1 MIPVDSLL
9 YKIDQKLNKLSTNAH
24 QQIQLEDKI
33 LALNEAQ
40 IKLIK
45 QKVDG
50 IAVANGMGMDSFK
63 KRYEDLQ
70 SLVVAYN
77 DGVLP
82 LTLAD
87 PILNRWAANVHALE
101 PKYMFYVDSYILADK
116 GRCTDRQIW
125 INRDLAKHGDLQFI
139 VNNIH
144 YKPSFEYQ
152 ETFNWLSSD
161 ELSIFTDGTFTPTEL
176 KLDYIRKPAY
186 IHNAQDFLPTQSY
199 TLPNGTVLVGT
210 QNCELPEHTHREIV
224 DIAVLITTGNLQIP
238 DYQIKQAKMNLN
250 N

>member
-9 YKIDQKLNKLSTNAH
+9 YKIDQRLNKLSTNDH

-50 IAVANGMGMDSFK
+50 FSTVSGLGLDSFK

-70 SLVVAYN
+70 SLVITYN
-77 DGVLP
+77 NQP
-82 LTLAD
+82 LNLKVKNKE
-87 PILNRWAANVHALE
+87 LNQWFAKLNDLS
-101 PKYMFYVDSYILADK
+101 PKYMFYIDSYVLADK
-116 GRCTDRQIW
+116 GRCKDRQIW

-139 VNNIH
+139 LNNTH

-152 ETFNWLSSD
+152 ETFNFLSSD
-161 ELSIFTDGTFTPTEL
+161 EVSIFTDGTFTP
-176 KLDYIRKPAY
+176 KKIYISYMRYPVY
-186 IHNAQDFLPTQSY
+186 IDKEGYIKFDGTPSVDQD
-199 TLPNGTVLVGT
+199 
-210 QNCELPEHTHREIV
+210 CELETYLEDELLDLTV
-224 DIAVLITTGNLQIP
+224 QNLAMYTENQSAVQNSAYRIQTNE
-238 DYQIKQAKMNLN
+238 
-250 N
+250 

>member
-9 YKIDQKLNKLSTNAH
+9 YKIDQRLNKLSTNDH

-50 IAVANGMGMDSFK
+50 FATVSGLGLDAFK

-70 SLVVAYN
+70 SLVITYN
-77 DGVLP
+77 NQP
-82 LTLAD
+82 LNLKVKNKE
-87 PILNRWAANVHALE
+87 LNQWFAKLNDLS
-101 PKYMFYVDSYILADK
+101 PKYMFYIDSYVLADK
-116 GRCTDRQIW
+116 GRCKDRQIW

-139 VNNIH
+139 LNNTH

-152 ETFNWLSSD
+152 ETFNFLSSD
-161 ELSIFTDGTFTPTEL
+161 EISVFTDGTFTP
-176 KLDYIRKPAY
+176 KKIYISYMRYPVY
-186 IHNAQDFLPTQSY
+186 IDKEGYIKFDGTPSVDQD
-199 TLPNGTVLVGT
+199 
-210 QNCELPEHTHREIV
+210 CELETYLEDELLDLTV
-224 DIAVLITTGNLQIP
+224 QNLAMYTENQSAVQSSQIRI
-238 DYQIKQAKMNLN
+238 QTNE
-250 N
+250 

>member
-9 YKIDQKLNKLSTNAH
+9 YKIDQKLNKLSTNEH

-50 IAVANGMGMDSFK
+50 ISTTSGLGQDAFK

-70 SLVVAYN
+70 SLVVNYN
-77 DGVLP
+77 NQP
-82 LTLAD
+82 LELSLMNAE
-87 PILNRWAANVHALE
+87 LNQWKANIHLLE
-101 PKYMFYVDSYILADK
+101 PKYMFYVDSYVLADK
-116 GRCTDRQIW
+116 GRCKNRKIW

-139 VNNIH
+139 LNNTH

-152 ETFNWLSSD
+152 ETFNFISSD
-161 ELSIFTDGTFTPTEL
+161 EISVFTDGTFTPTEICISYFRYPVYIN
-176 KLDYIRKPAY
+176 KTGYIMLDGEP
-186 IHNAQDFLPTQSY
+186 SY
-199 TLPNGTVLVGT
+199 D
-210 QNCELPEHTHREIV
+210 QNCELETYLEDELLDLTV
-224 DIAVLITTGNLQIP
+224 QNLAMYTENASAVQSAQYRIQTNE
-238 DYQIKQAKMNLN
+238 
-250 N
+250 

>member
-9 YKIDQKLNKLSTNAH
+9 YKIDQRLNKLSTNEH

-45 QKVDG
+45 QKIDNISTVSQ
-50 IAVANGMGMDSFK
+50 MGLDSFK

-77 DGVLP
+77 DGQLP
-82 LTLAD
+82 LTMKNKELNQWKANIHVLA
-87 PILNRWAANVHALE
+87 
-101 PKYMFYVDSYILADK
+101 PKYMFYIDSYVLADK
-116 GRCTDRQIW
+116 GICKDRKIW

-139 VNNIH
+139 LNNTH

-152 ETFNWLSSD
+152 ETFNFLSSD
-161 ELSIFTDGTFTPTEL
+161 EISIFTDGTFTPTKICISYMRYPVYIDKEGYIKFDGTPSTDVDCEL
-176 KLDYIRKPAY
+176 ETYLEDELLDLTVQNLAMYTENQSAVQ
-186 IHNAQDFLPTQSY
+186 NAQYRIQT
-199 TLPNGTVLVGT
+199 N
-210 QNCELPEHTHREIV
+210 E
-224 DIAVLITTGNLQIP
+224 
-238 DYQIKQAKMNLN
+238 
-250 N
+250 